1 MRTVTDDSCELLGEF
16 FATLAHASRMRIL
29 CALQRGPKTVTEIA
43 LRAEISIPNASQHL
57 RFMRDRGA
65 VIAQKRAQNVY
76 YHVADPRITSAMIMI
91 HESLAER
98 FQQNAIRASVRPTG
112 SSRRKVPQP
121 A

>member
-1 MRTVTDDSCELLGEF
+1 
-16 FATLAHASRMRIL
+16 MRIL

-43 LRAEISIPNASQHL
+43 LRAEISVPNASQHL

-65 VIAQKRAQNVY
+65 VIAQKHAQNVY
-76 YHVADPRITSAMIMI
+76 YDVADPRITGAMMLI

-98 FQQNAIRASVRPTG
+98 LHQNAVRASGRPTG
-112 SSRRKVPQP
+112 SARRKISQP